1 MMLIL
6 LISVFFIVVDC
17 MLAEYINITY
27 VLVVGIALYVG
38 MMLLLRRI
46 RLSRTD
52 KDRLASTEET
62 S

>member
-1 MMLIL
+1 
-6 LISVFFIVVDC
+6 

-27 VLVVGIALYVG
+27 VLVVDIALYVG

-46 RLSRTD
+46 RLSRTE